1 MWQYRNTDE
10 LYHYGILG
18 MKWGVRRYQNK
29 DGSLTLAGKKRAAKL
44 ENEYKNLTGR
54 NLHKKKKG
62 SNSNNKNQPNKKKT
76 PRDMSDTELTE
87 RINRLQK
94 EKQLIGL
101 QKDLGTKGE
110 RFVSTVGKQVVA
122 PAAIEAGKRVLTD
135 LFVKI
140 GKDKLSLNPKETKDA
155 LSELENEVRELE
167 LQKRKIITEEYLK
180 KKKQ

>member
-18 MKWGVRRYQNK
+18 MKWRIRRYQNK
-29 DGSLTLAGKKRAAKL
+29 DGSLTPAGKKRAAKL
-44 ENEYKNLTGR
+44 EKQYKDLTGR

-62 SNSNNKNQPNKKKT
+62 SNNKNQSNKKKT
-76 PRDMSDTELTE
+76 PRDMSDTELTQ

-110 RFVSTVGKQVVA
+110 KFVSTVGKQVLA

-167 LQKRKIITEEYLK
+167 LQKRKITTEEYLK